1 MAKKRSGLLR
11 RPNTITG
18 LKAPK
23 AFRPQQARQLI
34 RRFHVLQ
41 KNKHALL
48 AKIGKIAKEDVN
60 LANYKPKFASK
71 KAYFSS
77 YKSFS
82 LPEKTELL
90 KTEHL
95 TNLDELLALLGQV
108 DAEMD
113 ARGGLNAYQLASTQ
127 GQHGHR
133 GGDSS
138 KKLVEW
144 LRSDTLRYRALLK
157 AEKELNALEIGCLSP
172 ENLISTSGV
181 FSSVTKIDLHSQN
194 PLIMEQDFMERDL
207 PKNDAERFNMVSC
220 LLVLNFVPLPDQ
232 RGEMLRRIT
241 CFLQPPK
248 YGSMSCLFLVLPLP
262 CVSNSRYFD
271 NASLGK
277 IMKSLGFSQVC
288 YYEAKKVAYWL
299 YDWNGEVLKPEKSSS
314 RKKEL
319 YLGPTRNNFC
329 ILLK

>member
-18 LKAPK
+18 LNTPK

-41 KNKHALL
+41 KNQHALL
-48 AKIGKIAKEDVN
+48 AKIGKLSKENVT
-60 LANYKPKFASK
+60 LANYKAKFASK
-71 KAYFSS
+71 KAYSSS
-77 YKSFS
+77 YNAFS
-82 LPEKTELL
+82 LPEKTEPL
-90 KTEHL
+90 KTEDLHSL
-95 TNLDELLALLGQV
+95 EELLSLLAQV
-108 DAEMD
+108 DAEID

-144 LRSDTLRYRALLK
+144 LRSDKLRYRALLK
-157 AEKELNALEIGCLSP
+157 GNSGFNALEIGCLSP
-172 ENLISTSGV
+172 ENLISTSGI

-194 PLIMEQDFMERDL
+194 PLIVEQDFMERKL
-207 PKNDAERFNMVSC
+207 PQNDSEKFHLVSC
-220 LLVLNFVPLPDQ
+220 LLVLNFVPLPGQ

-241 CFLQPPK
+241 SFLKSPEET
-248 YGSMSCLFLVLPLP
+248 SLSCLFLVLPLP

-271 NASLGK
+271 NASLEK

-299 YDWNGEVLKPEKSSS
+299 YDWTGKTSKADKTSG

-329 ILLK
+329 ILLR